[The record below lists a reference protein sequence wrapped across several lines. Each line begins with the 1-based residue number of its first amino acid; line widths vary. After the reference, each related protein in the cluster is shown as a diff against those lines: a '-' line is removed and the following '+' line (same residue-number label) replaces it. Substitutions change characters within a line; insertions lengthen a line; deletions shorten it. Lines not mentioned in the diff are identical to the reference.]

1 MKKFILLIIFFAP
14 FFAMAQL
21 ERSIAFVSKLDTQVN
36 NGYGDEK
43 NENLLLHPIFTIT
56 PSIMAPNIDA
66 TKLKNIGTN
75 FTKLNLENAG
85 KQLVLKTNFDG
96 KIKIKFTI
104 TNSQGVVNSTENFR
118 TLEGPRTQIINT
130 LALLAGEYYVIADV
144 QSISTNAAIHYYFK
158 LNKQ

>member
-1 MKKFILLIIFFAP
+1 MLLCCP
-14 FFAMAQL
+14 LLTMAQL
-21 ERSIAFVSKLDTQVN
+21 DKSISFVSKLDTQIN

-43 NENLLLHPIFTIT
+43 TENLLAHPIFTIT
-56 PSIMAPNIDA
+56 PNTTSPNLDA

-96 KIKIKFTI
+96 KIKIKFAI
-104 TNSQGVVNSTENFR
+104 TDNKGTVVNTENFR
-118 TLEGPRTQIINT
+118 TLEGPRTQVINT

-144 QSISTNAAIHYYFK
+144 QSISTNATMHYYFK